1 MNRMRSPMTCLLGNS
16 LLHASMTEQ
25 DLAQPG
31 DGAEDISECV
41 RQLATGD
48 DATAAR
54 AARYL
59 FQKAHAADKHNR
71 ENKEKMDR
79 QGAVNALCSILR
91 SGSVEARYQAC
102 SALSELAYQ
111 NEKICMA
118 IINAPGCL
126 ECLRLLLQE
135 HDGNNQEDA
144 ALVIN
149 NCAAFSQ
156 HTPIHIVQ
164 FPGMLDAIR
173 SVANGRHVGARN
185 AAISALNCM
194 SRSIE
199 AAQALIHARIVE
211 EVLTPILSE
220 KGRGEKYEARVAR
233 AVLAIANI
241 MGAKGGY
248 EICAPV
254 LAKYPNHLEMAVNIL
269 GHSLNGLKWGGILFA
284 LYSVIIPM
292 SHLSAIKE
300 NQARLVELGMIEKLA
315 RVLREWQPGHL
326 SDSVM
331 ERVLLIILSI
341 NDQPEFQHRIRL
353 SGLIAGLQ
361 QIQLGL
367 RNEPPQC
374 RALAEQLL
382 SSLLE
387 CHVAVCMGQH
397 ARLGADSPLMLLD
410 DFVSSLILDMAFP
423 MN

>member
-300 NQARLVELGMIEKLA
+300 NQVRSALLLVLTYSDFQP
-315 RVLREWQPGHL
+315 LRQGW
-326 SDSVM
+326 
-331 ERVLLIILSI
+331 
-341 NDQPEFQHRIRL
+341 
-353 SGLIAGLQ
+353 
-361 QIQLGL
+361 
-367 RNEPPQC
+367 
-374 RALAEQLL
+374 
-382 SSLLE
+382 
-387 CHVAVCMGQH
+387 
-397 ARLGADSPLMLLD
+397 
-410 DFVSSLILDMAFP
+410 
-423 MN
+423 